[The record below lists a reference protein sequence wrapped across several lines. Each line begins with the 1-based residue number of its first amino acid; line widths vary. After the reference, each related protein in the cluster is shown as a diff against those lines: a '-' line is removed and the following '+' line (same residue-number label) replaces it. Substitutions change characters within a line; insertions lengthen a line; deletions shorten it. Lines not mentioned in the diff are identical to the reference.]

1 MLSVVTIACG
11 FSLVLVY
18 AGHGLP
24 QLLPGVV
31 EQELEPVHPLH
42 EPRPHLYWPR
52 ADELQQR
59 QS

>member
-1 MLSVVTIACG
+1 MYNSGV
-11 FSLVLVY
+11 SLILVY

-42 EPRPHLYWPR
+42 KYRPRLYWSR
-52 ADELQQR
+52 GDKLQQH